1 MIKLKKS
8 RLILCVL
15 FFIIQINIPIQI
27 PDSSKG
33 ESAIDVSLFSN
44 KYVHTQKSVCGGIS
58 GGAYKEFLNMSSR
71 GFVIPGLSEN
81 FVPQGLAFCEYLDSF
96 MISGYSDIGG
106 AAYIITV
113 SAKSGRI
120 NGEYKIL
127 SPDGI
132 EFTGHS
138 GGIAAYGRYVYIT
151 DGYVLCYVSMFDF
164 DGASSE
170 VKISGRVNLPASS
183 SFVSVYDGYLWAGNF
198 YHRTPV
204 SRSDISA
211 SDSYGDV
218 YRTAIFGYRLDWLH
232 SGGIRQSE
240 GKIDNTAKPFAVI
253 FAPDEVQGTA
263 FTADGRI
270 YLSCS
275 YGRRNMSVL
284 SIYKYPL
291 AYNANKYV
299 NIDGRTIPAWFLN
312 NDYLIKTV
320 SAPPMSEGAV
330 FRDGKVYVIFE
341 SAASKYR
348 DTALDPTDCVWAI
361 TNSPSVS

>member
-1 MIKLKKS
+1 MIILKKS
-8 RLILCVL
+8 RLILCVFL
-15 FFIIQINIPIQI
+15 LIIQISIPVKI

-33 ESAIDVSLFSN
+33 ESTIGVSLFSN
-44 KYVHTQKSVCGGIS
+44 KFVHTQKSVCGSIG
-58 GGAYKEFLNMSSR
+58 GGAYRQFLDAASR

-113 SAKSGRI
+113 SAGSGRI

-127 SPDGI
+127 LPDGSD
-132 EFTGHS
+132 FTGHS
-138 GGIAAYGRYVYIT
+138 GGIATYGRYVYIT
-151 DGYVLCYVSMFDF
+151 DGYLLCYVSVFDF

-170 VKISGRVNLPASS
+170 VRISGRVNLPTSA
-183 SFVSVYDGYLWAGNF
+183 SFVSIYDGYLWAGNF
-198 YHRTPV
+198 FHRTPV

-211 SDSYGDV
+211 TDSYGDV
-218 YRTAIFGYRLDWLH
+218 FRTAILGYRLDWLH

-253 FAPDEVQGTA
+253 FAPDEVQGAA
-263 FTADGRI
+263 FAADGRV

-275 YGRRNMSVL
+275 YGRRNMSVQSL
-284 SIYKYPL
+284 YKYPL
-291 AYNANKYV
+291 ADSAADYV
-299 NIDGRTIPAWFLN
+299 SIGGRTVPAWFLN

-330 FRDGKVYVIFE
+330 FRDGKMYVVFE

-348 DTALDPTDCVWAI
+348 DTALDPTDCVW
-361 TNSPSVS
+361 VFELQ